1 MINAIKMFLF
11 LEERRKPVPKTKR
24 ELLLLR
30 QKGKCAGCRKS
41 FKKMGVKPRLHHIGK
56 SNRIDAL
63 ELLCPNCHSKAH
75 EWKTKTTETLFG
87 VEKETVLVKKRMG
100 KKKTRKKKRKKKSD
114 EWSLF

>member
-1 MINAIKMFLF
+1 MMFF
-11 LEERRKPVPKTKR
+11 EEPRKKPVSKTKR

-30 QKGKCAGCRKS
+30 QKGKCAGCGKS
-41 FKKMGVKPRLHHIGK
+41 FKRMGVTPRLHHIGK

-75 EWKTKTTETLFG
+75 KWKTKTDSWTG
-87 VEKETVLVKKRMG
+87 EKQKILVKKRMG
-100 KKKTRKKKRKKKSD
+100 KRKTTKRKKRKKKSD

>member
-1 MINAIKMFLF
+1 MSLF
-11 LEERRKPVPKTKR
+11 GEERRKPVPKTKR

-30 QKGKCAGCRKS
+30 QKEKCAGCGKS
-41 FKKMGVKPRLHHIGK
+41 FKRMGVKPRLHHIGK

-75 EWKTKTTETLFG
+75 EWKTKTSWGLFG
-87 VEKETVLVKKRMG
+87 EEKERVLVKKRMG
-100 KKKTRKKKRKKKSD
+100 KPKKRKTRKKRKKKSD

>member
-1 MINAIKMFLF
+1 MFLF
-11 LEERRKPVPKTKR
+11 GEERRKPVPKTKR

-41 FKKMGVKPRLHHIGK
+41 FKRMGVKPRLHHVGE

-75 EWKTKTTETLFG
+75 TWKTRTSETLFG
-87 VEKETVLVKKRMG
+87 VEKERVLVKKRMG
-100 KKKTRKKKRKKKSD
+100 KAKKRKTRKKKKKTD